1 MIGDVISSFR
11 TINGMSMSELGRRSG
26 VSRNTISSLENNKD
40 KKVSLSTLYK
50 LAEAFNIPFY
60 DMLVFNRIQNDNNFN
75 REDVIDIILN
85 YYINNLNKTR

>member
-1 MIGDVISSFR
+1 MIGDVISGFR

-50 LAEAFNIPFY
+50 LAEAFDIPFY

-75 REDVIDIILN
+75 REAVIDIILN